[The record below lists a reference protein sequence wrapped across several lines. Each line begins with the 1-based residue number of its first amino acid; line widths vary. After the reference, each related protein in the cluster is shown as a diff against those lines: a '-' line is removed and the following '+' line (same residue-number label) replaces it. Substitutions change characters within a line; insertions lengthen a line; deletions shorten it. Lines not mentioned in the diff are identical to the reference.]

1 MDTTQAITAQP
12 TSTALQAGGVF
23 GTFDALE
30 KFGNYIFQS
39 NMFGARNPAEGF
51 VIGITC
57 QQEGMTLLQ
66 FKERYHVMM
75 GQVTIKSEAM
85 LANLLEL
92 GGEYEIQVRTPDRVA
107 IKLTYKKASF
117 LSEIKWEDIK
127 NEEYTRAG
135 KDANGKSYKI
145 FDKNGNVV
153 GYNTPVEQRIFKEN
167 WSTPRRRMQ
176 MMWARAV
183 SDGVRTVCPLATRGH
198 YTPEEVVDFDDQPK
212 VVNITPAPV
221 SYPQQE
227 AEQPAAPTPAPAP
240 APATATTAPVVEV
253 LPPQEPTTVP
263 PAATQPTAPAATPA
277 MFKNDGP
284 ADLDYTVCKIDGP
297 MRGIKWSDM
306 NMENLWLALEI
317 TNPQLYEQ
325 DKAQI
330 RALIT
335 QYEAAAAGIKGD
347 N

>member
-1 MDTTQAITAQP
+1 MDTTQAITPTQP
-12 TSTALQAGGVF
+12 TTTALQAGGVF

-39 NMFGARNPAEGF
+39 NMFGVRNPAEGF

-57 QQEGMTLLQ
+57 QQEGMTLMQ
-66 FKERYHVMM
+66 FKERYHLIQ
-75 GQVTIKSEAM
+75 GQVAMKSEAM

-92 GGEYEIQVRTPDRVA
+92 GGEYEVIERTPERAALKV
-107 IKLTYKKASF
+107 TYKKATF
-117 LSEIKWEDIK
+117 VSELKWEDAQK
-127 NEEYTRAG
+127 EDYTKGRNG
-135 KDANGKSYKI
+135 QLKD
-145 FDKNGNVV
+145 
-153 GYNTPVEQRIFKEN
+153 N

-183 SDGVRTVCPLATRGH
+183 SDGVRAVCPLATRGH
-198 YTPEEVVDFDDQPK
+198 YTPEEAEAFDESK
-212 VVNITPAPV
+212 MVNITPSAAPAA
-221 SYPQQE
+221 YPQE
-227 AEQPAAPTPAPAP
+227 EQTAPAAPAPTPAPAP
-240 APATATTAPVVEV
+240 ATAPSAPVVEV
-253 LPPQEPTTVP
+253 LPPQEPPTVP
-263 PAATQPTAPAATPA
+263 PAATQPTAPASTPA

-297 MRGIKWSDM
+297 MKGIKWSDM
-306 NMENLWLALEI
+306 NMENLRLALEI

-325 DKAQI
+325 DKTQI
-330 RALIT
+330 RALIN

>member
-1 MDTTQAITAQP
+1 MNDTSQAITTTQP
-12 TSTALQAGGVF
+12 NAAALQTAQVF
-23 GTFDALE
+23 NSMQALE
-30 KFGNYIFQS
+30 TFGNYIFQS

-92 GGEYEIQVRTPDRVA
+92 GGEYEIQARTPDRVA

-117 LSEIKWEDIK
+117 LSEIKWDDIK
-127 NEEYTRAG
+127 DEAYTRAN
-135 KDANGKSYKI
+135 KDASGRNYA
-145 FDKNGNVV
+145 DNV
-153 GYNTPVEQRIFKEN
+153 PIEQRRYKDN

-183 SDGVRTVCPLATRGH
+183 SDGVRAVCPLATRGH
-198 YTPEEVVDFDDQPK
+198 YTPEEAQDFDEPR
-212 VVNITPAPV
+212 VVNITPAPAA
-221 SYPQQE
+221 YPQQE
-227 AEQPAAPTPAPAP
+227 AEQPAQAAPVAPAPAP
-240 APATATTAPVVEV
+240 APAPAAPVAEV
-253 LPPQEPTTVP
+253 LPPQEPPTVP
-263 PAATQPTAPAATPA
+263 PAATQPTAPAATPE
-277 MFKNDGP
+277 MFKNVGP
-284 ADLDYTVCKIDGP
+284 ADLDYMVCKIDGP
-297 MRGIKWSDM
+297 MKGIKWSDM
-306 NMENLWLALEI
+306 NMENLRLALEI

-335 QYEAAAAGIKGD
+335 QYNAASAGVKGD

>member
-1 MDTTQAITAQP
+1 MTDTSQAITTTQP
-12 TSTALQAGGVF
+12 NAAALQTAGVF

-30 KFGNYIFQS
+30 KFGNYIYQS

-92 GGEYEIQVRTPDRVA
+92 GGEYEIQARTPDRVA

-127 NEEYTRAG
+127 DEAYTRAN
-135 KDANGKSYKI
+135 KDASGRNYA
-145 FDKNGNVV
+145 DNV
-153 GYNTPVEQRIFKEN
+153 PIEQRRYKDN

-198 YTPEEVVDFDDQPK
+198 YTPEEAIDFDEPK
-212 VVNITPAPV
+212 TINITPAPV
-221 SYPQQE
+221 AFPQQE
-227 AEQPAAPTPAPAP
+227 AEQPAQAVITHAATAPAP
-240 APATATTAPVVEV
+240 APATPVAEV
-253 LPPQEPTTVP
+253 LPPQEPQTV
-263 PAATQPTAPAATPA
+263 TQPTASAPTPE
-277 MFKNDGP
+277 MFKNIGP
-284 ADLDYTVCKIDGP
+284 ADLDYTICKIDGP
-297 MRGIKWSDM
+297 MNGIKWSDM
-306 NMENLWLALEI
+306 NMENLRLALEI
-317 TNPQLYEQ
+317 TNPQIYEQ
-325 DKAQI
+325 DKDHI
-330 RALIT
+330 RALIH
-335 QYEAAAAGIKGD
+335 QYNAAASGVKGD

>member
-1 MDTTQAITAQP
+1 MDTQQTQAITTAQP
-12 TSTALQAGGVF
+12 NAAALQTAQVF
-23 GTFDALE
+23 NSMQALE
-30 KFGNYIFQS
+30 TFGNYIFQS

-92 GGEYEIQVRTPDRVA
+92 GGEYEIQARTPDCVA

-127 NEEYTRAG
+127 DEAYTRAN
-135 KDANGKSYKI
+135 KDANGRNYA
-145 FDKNGNVV
+145 DNV
-153 GYNTPVEQRIFKEN
+153 PIEQRRYKDN

-183 SDGVRTVCPLATRGH
+183 SDGVRAVCPLATRGH
-198 YTPEEVVDFDDQPK
+198 YTPEEAEAFDEPK
-212 VVNITPAPV
+212 VVNITPAAAPAA
-221 SYPQQE
+221 YPQE
-227 AEQPAAPTPAPAP
+227 EQTAPAAPAPTPAPAP
-240 APATATTAPVVEV
+240 ATAPAAPVVEV
-253 LPPQEPTTVP
+253 LPPQEPPTVP

-284 ADLDYTVCKIDGP
+284 SDLDYTVCKIDGP
-297 MRGIKWSDM
+297 MKGIKWSDM
-306 NMENLWLALEI
+306 NMENLRLALEI

-330 RALIT
+330 RALIH

>member
-1 MDTTQAITAQP
+1 MDTQQTQAITTTQP
-12 TSTALQAGGVF
+12 TTTALQTAQVF
-23 GTFDALE
+23 NSMQALE
-30 KFGNYIFQS
+30 TFGNYIFQS

-92 GGEYEIQVRTPDRVA
+92 GGEYEIQARTPDRVA

-198 YTPEEVVDFDDQPK
+198 YTPEEAVDFDEPK
-212 VVNITPAPV
+212 VVNVTPAPA
-221 SYPQQE
+221 SYPQPE
-227 AEQPAAPTPAPAP
+227 AEQPAAPAPAPAP
-240 APATATTAPVVEV
+240 APATAPAAPSEEV
-253 LPPQEPTTVP
+253 LPPHGVVTLP
-263 PAATQPTAPAATPA
+263 PIATSTPA

-297 MRGIKWSDM
+297 MKGIKWSDM
-306 NMENLWLALEI
+306 NMENLRLALEI
-317 TNPQLYEQ
+317 TNPQIYEQ
-325 DKAQI
+325 DKEQI
-330 RALIT
+330 RALIH
-335 QYEAAAAGIKGD
+335 QYNAAAGVKGD

>member
-1 MDTTQAITAQP
+1 MDTTQAITTAQP
-12 TSTALQAGGVF
+12 TATALQTAQVF
-23 GTFDALE
+23 NSMQALE
-30 KFGNYIFQS
+30 TFGNYIFQS

-92 GGEYEIQVRTPDRVA
+92 GGEYEIQARTPDRVA

-127 NEEYTRAG
+127 DEAYTRAN
-135 KDANGKSYKI
+135 KDANGKNYA
-145 FDKNGNVV
+145 DNV
-153 GYNTPVEQRIFKEN
+153 PIEQRRYKDN

-198 YTPEEVVDFDDQPK
+198 YTPEEAVDFDEPK
-212 VVNITPAPV
+212 VVNVTPSVAPAA
-221 SYPQQE
+221 YPQE
-227 AEQPAAPTPAPAP
+227 AETAPA
-240 APATATTAPVVEV
+240 APATAPAAPVAEV
-253 LPPQEPTTVP
+253 LPPQEPPTVP

-297 MRGIKWSDM
+297 MFGKKWSDM
-306 NMENLWLALEI
+306 NMENLRLALEI
-317 TNPQLYEQ
+317 THPQIYEQ
-325 DKAQI
+325 DKDQI
-330 RALIT
+330 RALIH
-335 QYEAAAAGIKGD
+335 QYNAAAAGIKGD

>member
-1 MDTTQAITAQP
+1 MDTQQTQAITTTQP
-12 TSTALQAGGVF
+12 NAAALQTAGVF
-23 GTFDALE
+23 RTFDALE
-30 KFGNYIFQS
+30 KFGNYIYQS

-92 GGEYEIQVRTPDRVA
+92 GGEYEIQARTPDRVA

-183 SDGVRTVCPLATRGH
+183 SDGVRAVCPLATRGH
-198 YTPEEVVDFDDQPK
+198 YTPEEAIDFDESR
-212 VVNITPAPV
+212 VVNITPAPAA
-221 SYPQQE
+221 YPQQE
-227 AEQPAAPTPAPAP
+227 AEQPAQAAPVAPAPAP
-240 APATATTAPVVEV
+240 APAAPVAEV
-253 LPPQEPTTVP
+253 LPPQEPQTV
-263 PAATQPTAPAATPA
+263 TQPTASAPTPE
-277 MFKNDGP
+277 MFKNIGP

-297 MRGIKWSDM
+297 MFGKKWSDM
-306 NMENLWLALEI
+306 NMENLRLALEI
-317 TNPQLYEQ
+317 TNPQIYEQ
-325 DKAQI
+325 DKDQI
-330 RALIT
+330 RALIH
-335 QYEAAAAGIKGD
+335 QYNAAAAGAKGD

>member
-1 MDTTQAITAQP
+1 MDTTQAITTAQP
-12 TSTALQAGGVF
+12 NAAVLQTGGVF

-39 NMFGARNPAEGF
+39 NMFGVRNPAEGF

-57 QQEGMTLLQ
+57 QQEGMTLMQ
-66 FKERYHVMM
+66 FKERYHLIQ
-75 GQVTIKSEAM
+75 GQVAMKSEAM

-92 GGEYEIQVRTPDRVA
+92 GGEYEVIERTPQRAALKVS
-107 IKLTYKKASF
+107 YKKATF
-117 LSEIKWEDIK
+117 VSELKWEDAQKEDYIK
-127 NEEYTRAG
+127 GRNG
-135 KDANGKSYKI
+135 QLKD
-145 FDKNGNVV
+145 
-153 GYNTPVEQRIFKEN
+153 N

-183 SDGVRTVCPLATRGH
+183 SDGVRAVCPLATRGH
-198 YTPEEVVDFDDQPK
+198 YTPEEAIDFDEPK
-212 VVNITPAPV
+212 VVNITPAAPAA
-221 SYPQQE
+221 YPQE
-227 AEQPAAPTPAPAP
+227 EQTAPAAPAPAP
-240 APATATTAPVVEV
+240 APATAPAAPVVEV
-253 LPPQEPTTVP
+253 PPPQEPPTVP
-263 PAATQPTAPAATPA
+263 PAATQPAAPASTPA

-297 MRGIKWSDM
+297 MKGIKWSDM
-306 NMENLWLALEI
+306 NMENLRLALEI

-325 DKAQI
+325 DKEHI
-330 RALIT
+330 RALIH

>member
-1 MDTTQAITAQP
+1 MDNTQAITTTQP
-12 TSTALQAGGVF
+12 NAAALQTAQVF
-23 GTFDALE
+23 NSMQALE
-30 KFGNYIFQS
+30 TFGNYIFQS

-92 GGEYEIQVRTPDRVA
+92 GGEYEIQARTPDRVA

-127 NEEYTRAG
+127 DEAYTRAN
-135 KDANGKSYKI
+135 KDASGRNYA
-145 FDKNGNVV
+145 DNV
-153 GYNTPVEQRIFKEN
+153 PIEQRRYKDN

-198 YTPEEVVDFDDQPK
+198 YTPEEAVDFDEPK

-221 SYPQQE
+221 NYPQQE
-227 AEQPAAPTPAPAP
+227 AEQQAAPAPAP
-240 APATATTAPVVEV
+240 APATAPSAPVVEV
-253 LPPQEPTTVP
+253 MPTQEPPTVP
-263 PAATQPTAPAATPA
+263 PAATQPTAPAVTPA

-284 ADLDYTVCKIDGP
+284 ADLDYTICKIDGP
-297 MRGIKWSDM
+297 MKGIKWSDM
-306 NMENLWLALEI
+306 NMENLRLALEI

-325 DKAQI
+325 DKTQI
-330 RALIT
+330 RALIH

>member
-1 MDTTQAITAQP
+1 MTDTSQAITTTQP
-12 TSTALQAGGVF
+12 NAAALQTAQVF
-23 GTFDALE
+23 NSMQALE
-30 KFGNYIFQS
+30 TFGNYIFQS
-39 NMFGARNPAEGF
+39 NMFGARNPAAGF

-92 GGEYEIQVRTPDRVA
+92 GGEYEIQSRTPDRVA

-127 NEEYTRAG
+127 DEAYTRAS
-135 KDANGKSYKI
+135 KDANGRNYA
-145 FDKNGNVV
+145 DNVSI
-153 GYNTPVEQRIFKEN
+153 EQRRYKDN

-198 YTPEEVVDFDDQPK
+198 YTPEEAIDFDESR

-221 SYPQQE
+221 AFPQQE
-227 AEQPAAPTPAPAP
+227 AEQPAQAVPAAPSPAPAP
-240 APATATTAPVVEV
+240 SAPVMEV
-253 LPPQEPTTVP
+253 LPPQEPQTV
-263 PAATQPTAPAATPA
+263 TQPTASAPTPE
-277 MFKNDGP
+277 MFKNVGP
-284 ADLDYTVCKIDGP
+284 ADLDYTICKIDGP
-297 MRGIKWSDM
+297 MYGRKWSDLSI
-306 NMENLWLALEI
+306 ENLKLALDI
-317 TNPQLYEQ
+317 TNPQIYEQ
-325 DKAQI
+325 DKTQI
-330 RALIT
+330 RALLN
-335 QYEAAAAGIKGD
+335 QYNAAAAGVKGD

>member
-1 MDTTQAITAQP
+1 MDNSQAITTAQP
-12 TSTALQAGGVF
+12 TATALQTAQVF
-23 GTFDALE
+23 NSMQALE
-30 KFGNYIFQS
+30 TFGNYIFQS

-92 GGEYEIQVRTPDRVA
+92 GGEYEIQARTPDRVA

-127 NEEYTRAG
+127 DEAYTRAN
-135 KDANGKSYKI
+135 KDANGRNYA
-145 FDKNGNVV
+145 DNV
-153 GYNTPVEQRIFKEN
+153 PIEQRRYKDN

-198 YTPEEVVDFDDQPK
+198 YTPEEAIDFDEPK
-212 VVNITPAPV
+212 VVNVTPAPAA
-221 SYPQQE
+221 YPQQE
-227 AEQPAAPTPAPAP
+227 AEQPAAPAPAPAP
-240 APATATTAPVVEV
+240 APATAPAAPSEEV
-253 LPPQEPTTVP
+253 LPPHGVVTLP
-263 PAATQPTAPAATPA
+263 PIATSTPA

-297 MRGIKWSDM
+297 MKGIKWSDM
-306 NMENLWLALEI
+306 NMENLRLALEI
-317 TNPQLYEQ
+317 TNPQIYEQ
-325 DKAQI
+325 DKDQI
-330 RALIT
+330 RALIH
-335 QYEAAAAGIKGD
+335 QYNAAAAGIKGD